1 MRLITHQTSALAR
14 MIVAATLA
22 MFLLP
27 VFAPDARA
35 ADSRWYVGLNVPVM
49 FIDDSESVERGEVP
63 RGPVSIPYKADAV
76 NSYKTGFRVSGT
88 LGYEFGTGFRVDGE
102 VFFARAA
109 IGDLTYKGR
118 TTTVPTP
125 QGPSTIRIPGERP
138 IDVSGSANQLGGMV
152 NVWYDFDTG
161 SRWRPY
167 VGGGLG
173 LVQVDWGG
181 VKYKRNEVAQGAA
194 NQLALLQVP
203 QQVRQMIPNFD
214 LLPQVAQ
221 DQALEQARAQ
231 ALAGAV
237 LDPGTVPELSDT
249 DTVFAYQVGAGMGYE
264 VTDAITVQLGYR
276 LLKANQLE
284 FTGRSAMGATAT
296 ATTEMQVHLFE
307 IGVRYRF

>member
-1 MRLITHQTSALAR
+1 MRLTFHRTNLLRRIFVATAVLA
-14 MIVAATLA
+14 I
-22 MFLLP
+22 FLLP
-27 VFAPDARA
+27 LFTPDARA

-63 RGPVSIPYKADAV
+63 QASGSSMLYKADAV

-118 TTTVPTP
+118 TATVQTP
-125 QGPSTIRIPGERP
+125 DGPSTIRIPGERP

-152 NVWYDFDTG
+152 NVWYDFNAG

-167 VGGGLG
+167 IGGGLG
-173 LVQVDWGG
+173 LVQVDWGD
-181 VKYKRNEVAQGAA
+181 VEYDRNEVAQGAA
-194 NQLALLQVP
+194 NQLARLGGQPVP
-203 QQVRQMIPNFD
+203 PGTDVPIP
-214 LLPQVAQ
+214 
-221 DQALEQARAQ
+221 E
-231 ALAGAV
+231 
-237 LDPGTVPELSDT
+237 GTVPELSST
-249 DTVFAYQVGAGMGYE
+249 DTVFAYQVGAGLGYE

-276 LLKANQLE
+276 LLKSNQLE

-296 ATTEMQVHLFE
+296 ATTDMQVHLFE

>member
-1 MRLITHQTSALAR
+1 MRRISYR
-14 MIVAATLA
+14 ISMFKRVIVVAGAVA
-22 MFLLP
+22 VFLLP

-49 FIDDSESVERGEVP
+49 FIDDSESVERGEAQM
-63 RGPVSIPYKADAV
+63 IPYKADAV

-109 IGDLTYKGR
+109 IGALTYKGR
-118 TTTVPTP
+118 TTTVP
-125 QGPSTIRIPGERP
+125 GLGTIDISGDHS

-152 NVWYDFDTG
+152 NVWYDFNTG

-167 VGGGLG
+167 IGGGLG
-173 LVQVDWGG
+173 LVQVDWGD
-181 VKYKRNEVAQGAA
+181 VEYNRNEVAQGAA

-203 QQVRQMIPNFD
+203 QRVRQMTPHFD
-214 LLPQVAQ
+214 ALPQVAQ
-221 DQALEQARAQ
+221 NQALEQARGQ
-231 ALAGAV
+231 ALARAA
-237 LDPGTVPELSDT
+237 LPPGTVPELSGT
-249 DTVFAYQVGAGMGYE
+249 DTVFAYQVGAGLGYE
-264 VTDAITVQLGYR
+264 LTDAITVQLGYR

-284 FTGRSAMGATAT
+284 FTGRNAQAMAT

>member
-1 MRLITHQTSALAR
+1 MRRIAYRTSMFRIFVATAALA
-14 MIVAATLA
+14 V
-22 MFLLP
+22 FLMP

-35 ADSRWYVGLNVPVM
+35 TDSRWYVGLNVPVM

-63 RGPVSIPYKADAV
+63 QLQGSIPYKADAV

-118 TTTVPTP
+118 TTTVP
-125 QGPSTIRIPGERP
+125 GLGTIDVPGERP

-152 NVWYDFDTG
+152 NVWYDFNAG

-167 VGGGLG
+167 IGGGLG

-181 VKYKRNEVAQGAA
+181 VEYNRNEVAQGAA
-194 NQLALLQVP
+194 NQLARLQNPNLPPGTDVP
-203 QQVRQMIPNFD
+203 
-214 LLPQVAQ
+214 LP
-221 DQALEQARAQ
+221 E
-231 ALAGAV
+231 
-237 LDPGTVPELSDT
+237 GTVPELSGT

-264 VTDAITVQLGYR
+264 VTNAITVQLGYR

>member
-1 MRLITHQTSALAR
+1 MRRIAYRTSMFRIFVATAALA
-14 MIVAATLA
+14 V
-22 MFLLP
+22 FLLP

-49 FIDDSESVERGEVP
+49 FIDDSESVERGAVP
-63 RGPVSIPYKADAV
+63 QIQGSIPYKADAV

-118 TTTVPTP
+118 TTTVP
-125 QGPSTIRIPGERP
+125 GLGTIDVPGERP

-152 NVWYDFDTG
+152 NVWYDFNAG

-167 VGGGLG
+167 IGGGLG
-173 LVQVDWGG
+173 FVQVDWGD
-181 VKYKRNEVAQGAA
+181 VEYNRNEVAQGAA
-194 NQLALLQVP
+194 NQLAVLQAQAATP
-203 QQVRQMIPNFD
+203 GFDSLPPAAQEQIRQGAIARAT
-214 LLPQVAQ
+214 LPQ
-221 DQALEQARAQ
+221 
-231 ALAGAV
+231 
-237 LDPGTVPELSDT
+237 GTVPELSGT

-264 VTDAITVQLGYR
+264 VTNAITVQLGYR

>member
-1 MRLITHQTSALAR
+1 MRLISRRTSAFKR
-14 MIVAATLA
+14 MIVAAMALA
-22 MFLLP
+22 LFLLP

-35 ADSRWYVGLNVPVM
+35 SDSRWYVGLNVPVM

-63 RGPVSIPYKADAV
+63 QVSGSIPYKADAV

-118 TTTVPTP
+118 TTTVP
-125 QGPSTIRIPGERP
+125 GLGTIDIPGERS

-152 NVWYDFDTG
+152 NVWYDFNAG

-167 VGGGLG
+167 IGGGLG
-173 LVQVDWGG
+173 FVQVDWGD
-181 VKYKRNEVAQGAA
+181 VEYNRNEVAQGAA
-194 NQLALLQVP
+194 NQLARLQNPNLPAGIDVP
-203 QQVRQMIPNFD
+203 
-214 LLPQVAQ
+214 LP
-221 DQALEQARAQ
+221 D
-231 ALAGAV
+231 
-237 LDPGTVPELSDT
+237 GTVPELSGT

-264 VTDAITVQLGYR
+264 VTNAITVQLGYR

-284 FTGRSAMGATAT
+284 FTGRSALGAMAT

-307 IGVRYRF
+307 IGLRYRF

>member
-1 MRLITHQTSALAR
+1 MRLISQRTSMLKR
-14 MIVAATLA
+14 IFVATAALA

-27 VFAPDARA
+27 VFASDARA
-35 ADSRWYVGLNVPVM
+35 SDARWYVGLNVPVM

-63 RGPVSIPYKADAV
+63 QVRGSIPYKADAV

-125 QGPSTIRIPGERP
+125 QGPNTIRIPGDHP

-167 VGGGLG
+167 VGAGLG
-173 LVQVDWGG
+173 VMQVDWGG
-181 VKYKRNEVAQGAA
+181 VEYNRNEVAQGAA
-194 NQLALLQVP
+194 NQLAVLQ
-203 QQVRQMIPNFD
+203 
-214 LLPQVAQ
+214 
-221 DQALEQARAQ
+221 AQ
-231 ALAGAV
+231 AATPGFASLPPAAQAQIRQGAIAQAQ
-237 LDPGTVPELSDT
+237 LPPGTVPELSGT

-264 VTDAITVQLGYR
+264 VTDAVTVQVGYR
-276 LLKANQLE
+276 LLKANELE

>member
-1 MRLITHQTSALAR
+1 MRLITHQTSTLTR

-22 MFLLP
+22 MFLMP

-63 RGPVSIPYKADAV
+63 QGPVSIPYKADAV

-118 TTTVPTP
+118 TTTVP
-125 QGPSTIRIPGERP
+125 GLGTIDIPGDHP

-161 SRWRPY
+161 SRWRPFI
-167 VGGGLG
+167 GAGLG
-173 LVQVDWGG
+173 FVQVDWGD
-181 VKYKRNEVAQGAA
+181 VEYNRNEVAQGAA
-194 NQLALLQVP
+194 NQLAVLQAQAMTPGFDSLPPAV
-203 QQVRQMIPNFD
+203 QEQIRQGA
-214 LLPQVAQ
+214 VAQ
-221 DQALEQARAQ
+221 AQ
-231 ALAGAV
+231 LP
-237 LDPGTVPELSDT
+237 PGTVPELSGT

>member
-1 MRLITHQTSALAR
+1 MRLISHRTSALNR
-14 MIVAATLA
+14 MIVAAALA
-22 MFLLP
+22 LFLMP
-27 VFAPDARA
+27 VIAPDARA

-63 RGPVSIPYKADAV
+63 QSSGSIPYMADAV
-76 NSYKTGFRVSGT
+76 NSYKTGFRVSGM

-125 QGPSTIRIPGERP
+125 QGPSTIRIPGDHA

-152 NVWYDFDTG
+152 NVWYDFNAG

-167 VGGGLG
+167 IGGGLG
-173 LVQVDWGG
+173 LVQVDWGD
-181 VKYKRNEVAQGAA
+181 VEYDRNEVAQGAA
-194 NQLALLQVP
+194 NELAVLQ
-203 QQVRQMIPNFD
+203 
-214 LLPQVAQ
+214 
-221 DQALEQARAQ
+221 AQ
-231 ALAGAV
+231 ATPGFASLSPAAQEQIRQGAIAQAQ
-237 LDPGTVPELSDT
+237 LPPGTVPELSGT
-249 DTVFAYQVGAGMGYE
+249 DTVFAYQVGAGLGYE

-284 FTGRSAMGATAT
+284 FTCHGCNGHGNDRDASSS
-296 ATTEMQVHLFE
+296 L
-307 IGVRYRF
+307 